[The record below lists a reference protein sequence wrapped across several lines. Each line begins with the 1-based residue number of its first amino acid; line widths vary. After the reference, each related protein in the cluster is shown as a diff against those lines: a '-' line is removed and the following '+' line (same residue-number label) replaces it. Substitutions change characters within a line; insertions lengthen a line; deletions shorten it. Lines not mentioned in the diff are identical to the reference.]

1 MKTTAIIGLVSL
13 TLILACAK
21 SDTPSEGALEYEHNL
36 RTSTSVEDMPVDMSE
51 MKAMGKCGA
60 DQKAAK
66 RGVVKNPDSTKANLE
81 YEHNLKSSDSVED
94 MPVDMSE
101 MKAMGKC
108 GADQKAAK

>member
-1 MKTTAIIGLVSL
+1 MKTTAIIGLVAL
-13 TLILACAK
+13 TLIYAFA
-21 SDTPSEGALEYEHNL
+21 SSTNSTDGALEYEHNL
-36 RTSTSVEDMPVDMSE
+36 KTSTNVEDMPVDMSE

-66 RGVVKNPDSTKANLE
+66 AGVVKNSDPTKASLE
-81 YEHNLKSSDSVED
+81 YEHNLKTSTNVED